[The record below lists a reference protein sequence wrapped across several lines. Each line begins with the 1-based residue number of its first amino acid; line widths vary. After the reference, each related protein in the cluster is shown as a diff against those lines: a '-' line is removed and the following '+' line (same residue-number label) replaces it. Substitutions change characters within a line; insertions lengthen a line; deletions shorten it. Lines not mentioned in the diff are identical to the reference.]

1 MAEEVK
7 KKKKPF
13 MYMSSNE
20 WLGDSVTHFMKTG
33 NALRSDEND
42 ELANISNLIPK
53 NINGVKVEYD
63 ISYESPKDR
72 IHGYKY
78 TDLLTKVV
86 MLSPCNSTISVENLI
101 NAIKKGPTEEGH
113 AILAKLKAN
122 LTDKYLLD
130 EESDLPV
137 KEIVILPGTNLLT
150 KEGGW
155 CDMEKIDELVANGAY
170 VKLHPIT
177 AKVWQTMLMKRWGD
191 KCINNDVALYPLLK
205 KCDKAYFCMSS
216 ETGLSA
222 TILGKKLGLIDLKER
237 KGRGTFENVYNA
249 LDRCGVKD
257 TLYNK
262 LAALFSH
269 TESGFVCVYHDNY
282 QERID
287 KYFTHMKE
295 TYKHKE

>member
-1 MAEEVK
+1 MA
-7 KKKKPF
+7 KKPF

-20 WLGDSVTHFMKTG
+20 WLGDPTTHFMKTG

-42 ELANISNLIPK
+42 DLSQISSLIPK
-53 NINGVKVEYD
+53 TANGVKVEYD
-63 ISYESPKDR
+63 ISYESPKDK

-86 MLSPCNSTISVENLI
+86 MISPCNSQISVSNLVDTI
-101 NAIKKGPTEEGH
+101 RKGATDEGH
-113 AILAKLKAN
+113 AVLAKIKAN

-130 EESDLPV
+130 EESDIDV
-137 KEIVILPGTNLLT
+137 KDLIILPGTNLLT

-155 CDMEKIDELVANGAY
+155 CDMDKIDELVKQGAY

-191 KCINNDVALYPLLK
+191 KCISNDVALYPILK
-205 KCDKAYFCMSS
+205 NCEKAYFCTSS

-222 TILGKKLGLIDLKER
+222 TILGKKLGLIDLKDR
-237 KGRGTFENVYNA
+237 KGRGTFEHVYNA

-269 TESGFVCVYHDNY
+269 PESGFICVYHDNY
-282 QERID
+282 QERAD
-287 KYFTHMKE
+287 RYFEHMKE
-295 TYKHKE
+295 KYKHKE

>member
-1 MAEEVK
+1 MA

-20 WLGDSVTHFMKTG
+20 WLGDPVTHFMKTG

-42 ELANISNLIPK
+42 DLANISQLIPK
-53 NINGVKVEYD
+53 TVNGVKVEYD
-63 ISYESPKDR
+63 ISYESPRDR

-78 TDLLTKVV
+78 TDLLTKVIMV
-86 MLSPCNSTISVENLI
+86 SPCNYEIAVNNLI
-101 NAIKKGPTEEGH
+101 EQIKKGPTEEGL
-113 AILAKLKAN
+113 AVLAKLKEN
-122 LTDKYLLD
+122 LTDKYMLD
-130 EESDLPV
+130 EESDENV
-137 KEIVILPGTNLLT
+137 KDLVILPGTNLLT

-155 CDMEKIDELVANGAY
+155 CDMEKIDRLVEEGAY

-177 AKVWQTMLMKRWGD
+177 AKVWQTMLNKRWGD

-205 KCDKAYFCMSS
+205 NCERAYFCMSS
-216 ETGLSA
+216 ETGISA
-222 TILGKKLGLIDLKER
+222 TILGKKLGLIDLKDR
-237 KGRGTFENVYNA
+237 KGRGTFEHVYNA

-262 LAALFSH
+262 FAALLSH
-269 TESGFVCVYHDNY
+269 PESGLVCVYHDNY

-287 KYFTHMKE
+287 AYFKYMNE

>member
-1 MAEEVK
+1 MA
-7 KKKKPF
+7 KKPF

-20 WLGDSVTHFMKTG
+20 WLGDPTTHFMKTG

-42 ELANISNLIPK
+42 QLADISKLIPK
-53 NINGVKVEYD
+53 TTNGVKVEYD

-86 MLSPCNSTISVENLI
+86 MISPCNSTIAVENMV
-101 NAIKKGPTEEGH
+101 NAIRKGATEEGH
-113 AILAKLKAN
+113 AVLAKLKAN
-122 LTDKYLLD
+122 LTDKYMLD
-130 EESDLPV
+130 EESDIDV
-137 KEIVILPGTNLLT
+137 KQLIILPGTNLLT

-155 CDMEKIDELVANGAY
+155 CDMEKIDKLVAEGAY

-191 KCINNDVALYPLLK
+191 KCIGNDVALYPLLK
-205 KCDKAYFCMSS
+205 NCEKAYFCTSS

-237 KGRGTFENVYNA
+237 KGRGTFEHVYNA

-269 TESGFVCVYHDNY
+269 PESGFICVYHDDY
-282 QERID
+282 QSRID
-287 KYFTHMKE
+287 RYFEHMKE
-295 TYKHKE
+295 KYKHKE